1 MINNAN
7 NSLRFKSLFLYFTYN
22 YDLFIKIMNESDLI
36 STIIEAARAQG
47 ISQGELAERV
57 GIRQETLSRAK
68 KKPTINLKTFQEL
81 ARVAGLRVQLIADS
95 PVAEQVSEGS
105 LFPSSS

>member
-1 MINNAN
+1 M
-7 NSLRFKSLFLYFTYN
+7 T
-22 YDLFIKIMNESDLI
+22 ESDLMNR
-36 STIIEAARAQG
+36 IIEAARDQG

-68 KKPTINLKTFQEL
+68 KNPTISLKTFEEL
-81 ARVAGLRVQLIADS
+81 ARVVGLRLQLIADN
-95 PVAEQVSEGS
+95 PVAEQVNDGT

>member
-1 MINNAN
+1 
-7 NSLRFKSLFLYFTYN
+7 
-22 YDLFIKIMNESDLI
+22 MNESDLMNRI
-36 STIIEAARAQG
+36 VEAARLQG

-68 KKPTINLKTFQEL
+68 KNPTISLKTFEEL
-81 ARVAGLRVQLIADS
+81 ARVVGLRVQLVADN
-95 PVAEQVSEGS
+95 PVAEQVNDGT